1 VLLHI
6 LVERKVT
13 LICSHPV
20 FNLSRLSIAH
30 ARVSIWRR
38 QQDKCRANHRGGLI
52 SWACRGALLVPR
64 SLPYDFRAP
73 VSRLSGVVGLV
84 SCLHANSSL
93 GVKRAYS
100 GRKSASSSNAPLSS
114 RDLAKTASTVLV
126 SARRTFASHYCCC
139 ERLFACLDRPTL
151 ASLQLGTSLSQDLKD
166 MDRCTVEHLGT
177 SVTPHLQH
185 LRLPLLQQV
194 GTWYRIDCVSNTA
207 ISCESCFR
215 LSNSCMCVSAF

>member
-166 MDRCTVEHLGT
+166 MDRCTVSRAPRDKRHTASSAST
-177 SVTPHLQH
+177 SASASAGGYMVPYR
-185 LRLPLLQQV
+185 LRKQYSYQLRELFQAQ
-194 GTWYRIDCVSNTA
+194 
-207 ISCESCFR
+207 
-215 LSNSCMCVSAF
+215 

>member
-1 VLLHI
+1 

-166 MDRCTVEHLGT
+166 MDRCTVSRAPRDKRHTASSAST
-177 SVTPHLQH
+177 SASASAGGYMVPYR
-185 LRLPLLQQV
+185 LRKQYSYQLRELFQAQ
-194 GTWYRIDCVSNTA
+194 
-207 ISCESCFR
+207 
-215 LSNSCMCVSAF
+215 

>member
-1 VLLHI
+1 M
-6 LVERKVT
+6 VERKVT

-166 MDRCTVEHLGT
+166 MDRCTVSRAPRDKRHTASSAST
-177 SVTPHLQH
+177 SASASAGGYMVPYR
-185 LRLPLLQQV
+185 LRKQYSYQLRELFQAQ
-194 GTWYRIDCVSNTA
+194 
-207 ISCESCFR
+207 
-215 LSNSCMCVSAF
+215 

>member
-1 VLLHI
+1 M
-6 LVERKVT
+6 
-13 LICSHPV
+13 
-20 FNLSRLSIAH
+20 
-30 ARVSIWRR
+30 SIWRR

-64 SLPYDFRAP
+64 SLPYDFQSHGAP

-84 SCLHANSSL
+84 SCLDASSSL

-166 MDRCTVEHLGT
+166 MDRCTVSRAPRDKRHTASSAST
-177 SVTPHLQH
+177 SASASAGGYMVPYR
-185 LRLPLLQQV
+185 LRKQYSYQLRELFQAQ
-194 GTWYRIDCVSNTA
+194 
-207 ISCESCFR
+207 
-215 LSNSCMCVSAF
+215 

>member
-1 VLLHI
+1 MLLHI

-166 MDRCTVEHLGT
+166 MDRCTVSRAPRDKRHTASSAST
-177 SVTPHLQH
+177 SASASAGGYMVPYR
-185 LRLPLLQQV
+185 LRKQYSYQLRELFQAQ
-194 GTWYRIDCVSNTA
+194 
-207 ISCESCFR
+207 
-215 LSNSCMCVSAF
+215 